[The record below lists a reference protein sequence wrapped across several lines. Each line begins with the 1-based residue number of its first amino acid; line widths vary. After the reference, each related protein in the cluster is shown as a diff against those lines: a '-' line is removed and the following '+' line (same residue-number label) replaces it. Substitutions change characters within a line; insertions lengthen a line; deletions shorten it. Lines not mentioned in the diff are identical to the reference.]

1 MRNKNYFIGFVALII
16 FLLIC
21 YHFWTAVN
29 FDNIKYVKIA
39 GQEIKVE
46 LVLTKEAQKRGLSGR
61 NELKKGEGMLFVFE
75 QPARHYFWMKEMNF
89 PIDIIWL
96 SEGLK
101 VIYVKKDAR
110 PASPKL
116 QRGEPESYLS
126 AGEVGLET
134 YGPDAEVK
142 YVLEVAAGF
151 SEENNLQIGD
161 KVQFIYQ

>member
-46 LVLTKEAQKRGLSGR
+46 LVLTKEAQERGLSGR

-110 PASPKL
+110 P
-116 QRGEPESYLS
+116 ESYLS